1 MPKRPTR
8 NTLDPRRLPDLL
20 TVKEFAAISRHGE
33 AAIRAQLRAGTLD
46 GCKQGALWLVR
57 RHEAEKLLGIEPS
70 EGMNI

>member
-1 MPKRPTR
+1 MSAKLTR

-20 TVKEFAAISRHGE
+20 TVKEFAAISRHNE

-57 RHEAEKLLGIEPS
+57 RHEAEKLLGV
-70 EGMNI
+70 G